1 MPTKKTKLVI
11 KTESVK
17 EDGSLAID
25 KSKNSDSVLLFNN
38 DEPEKMSEN
47 AEGKWRRK
55 CEFCDY
61 FGIDVPKHRA
71 IAHPKAYKEPYKIQT
86 KVSVV
91 VYLLS
96 YTIDL
101 FIFLYRISVVNAIFK
116 QITKVIYGLI
126 QKECM
131 ARRDSNVMNVIS
143 RQQDQRS

>member
-1 MPTKKTKLVI
+1 MPTKRTKLEI
-11 KTESVK
+11 KTESVE
-17 EDGSLAID
+17 EDGSLAAGI
-25 KSKNSDSVLLFNN
+25 SKNSDSVLLFNDN
-38 DEPEKMSEN
+38 EPSEKMSEN
-47 AEGKWRRK
+47 AKGKWRRK

-96 YTIDL
+96 NTIDS
-101 FIFLYRISVVNAIFK
+101 FIFSYRISVVNAIFE

-126 QKECM
+126 
-131 ARRDSNVMNVIS
+131 
-143 RQQDQRS
+143 